1 MNNRCLKLLSA
12 MEDLS
17 IDAFLITDTVNLRY
31 FTGFTGSAGYALF
44 GKNHSLL
51 VTDFRYTEQ
60 AREQAK
66 DFCVYDVSNFD
77 LSSFVDDKMQVGFE
91 NNSISYLDYSHF
103 SKNIKNLVNGDNVLE
118 DIRSIKDAQEI
129 SLIQKAAHITDMA
142 FEHILSYIKCGIT
155 EADIATELEFFM
167 RRNGAD
173 ALSFEPI
180 VATGKRGAMPHARP
194 GDTVIQNGDL
204 IVLDYGCM
212 CGGYC
217 SDMTRTVAVGD
228 ISDFHLEV
236 YETVKKV
243 QAECLSMVK
252 PGAKCSDIHNY
263 SYKVLNDKYKGCYG
277 HGLGH
282 GVGLKIHESPSL
294 NSRCDK
300 ILSPG
305 NIVTVEPGVYI
316 TGECGVRIEDLV
328 LITEGGCSILSK
340 STKELVK
347 I

>member
-12 MEDLS
+12 MKDLS
-17 IDAFLITDTVNLRY
+17 IDAFLITDMVNLRY
-31 FTGFTGSAGYALF
+31 FTGFSGSSGYALF

-60 AREQAK
+60 AAEQAK
-66 DFCVYDVSNFD
+66 DFCVYDISDFN
-77 LSSFVDDKMQVGFE
+77 LSSFVDDKIRVGFE
-91 NNSISYLDYSHF
+91 NKSISYLDYSRF
-103 SKNIKNLVNGDNVLE
+103 SKDIKNLVNGDNVLE
-118 DIRSIKDAQEI
+118 DIRSIKEPEEVR
-129 SLIQKAAHITDMA
+129 LIQKAASISDMA
-142 FEHILSYIKCGIT
+142 FEHILSYIKQGVT
-155 EADIATELEFFM
+155 EKDVATELEFFM
-167 RRNGAD
+167 KKNGAD

-194 GDTVIQNGDL
+194 EDNVIQNGDL
-204 IVLDYGCM
+204 IVLDYGCI
-212 CGGYC
+212 CTGYC

-228 ISDFHLEV
+228 VSDFQIDV

-243 QAECLSMVK
+243 QEECLTMVK
-252 PGAKCSDIHNY
+252 PGAVCSDIHNY
-263 SYKVLNDKYKGCYG
+263 SYRVLNDKYKDCYG

-300 ILSPG
+300 ILVPG

-316 TGECGVRIEDLV
+316 SGECGVRIEDLV
-328 LITEGGCSILSK
+328 LITEDGCTILSK

>member
-44 GKNHSLL
+44 GKNHSIL

-60 AREQAK
+60 AEKQAK
-66 DFCVYDVSNFD
+66 DFKVYDISDFS
-77 LSSFVDDKMQVGFE
+77 LSSFVNDKIRVGFE
-91 NNSISYLDYSHF
+91 NRSISYIDYCGF
-103 SKNIKNLVNGDNVLE
+103 SKDIKNLVCGDNILE
-118 DIRSIKDAQEI
+118 DIRSIKDPYEI
-129 SLIQKAAHITDMA
+129 SLIQKAASISDMA
-142 FEHILSYIKCGIT
+142 FEHILSFIKQGVT
-155 EADIATELEFFM
+155 EKDVATELEFFM
-167 RRNGAD
+167 RKNGAD

-180 VATGKRGAMPHARP
+180 VATGKRGAMPHAHP
-194 GDTVIQNGDL
+194 ENNILQNGDL
-204 IVLDYGCM
+204 VVLDYGCM
-212 CGGYC
+212 CDGYC
-217 SDMTRTVAVGD
+217 SDMTRTIAVGD
-228 ISDFHLEV
+228 ISPFKLEV

-243 QAECLSMVK
+243 QAKCLSMVK
-252 PGAKCSDIHNY
+252 PGAICSDIHNY
-263 SYKVLNDKYKGCYG
+263 SYKVLNDKYKDCYG

-294 NSRCDK
+294 NSRFNK
-300 ILSPG
+300 ALVPG

-328 LITEGGCSILSK
+328 LITEDGCTILSK

>member
-1 MNNRCLKLLSA
+1 MNNRCMKLLSA

-31 FTGFTGSAGYALF
+31 FTSFSGSFGYALF

-51 VTDFRYTEQ
+51 VTDFRYIEQ

-66 DFCVYDVSNFD
+66 DFYVYDISDFN
-77 LSSFVDDKMQVGFE
+77 LSSFVNDKILVGFE
-91 NNSISYLDYSHF
+91 NKSISYFDYSRF
-103 SKNIKNLVNGDNVLE
+103 SKDIKNLVNGDNILE
-118 DIRSIKDAQEI
+118 DIRSIKEPEEI
-129 SLIQKAAHITDMA
+129 CLIQKAAAISDMA
-142 FEHILSYIKCGIT
+142 FEHILSYIRQGIT
-155 EADIATELEFFM
+155 EKDIATELEFFM
-167 RRNGAD
+167 RKNGAD

-194 GDTVIQNGDL
+194 GDNVIQNGDM

-228 ISDFHLEV
+228 ITDFQLKV

-252 PGAKCSDIHNY
+252 PGAVCSDIHNY
-263 SYKVLNDKYKGCYG
+263 SYKVLNDKYKDCYG

-300 ILSPG
+300 TLVPG

-328 LITEGGCSILSK
+328 LITEDGCSILSK